1 MIKSLTVTNFLGES
15 IVLEL
20 GRPEKSGFII
30 ESIEGLGPCTATIN
44 AKEQATADGAI
55 YNSARVNSRNIV
67 LSLKFLFAPTIEDVR
82 QKSYKYFPIKKPLTL
97 KVETY
102 NRTAEIQGYV
112 ESNEPDIFSKDEGT
126 QISIICPDPY
136 FYSTRDNV
144 TWFSGVEAIFEFPF
158 SNDSLTEKL
167 LEFGRIE
174 YATERVVRYS
184 GDADVGVRIF
194 IHALGD
200 VSNITIYNTGTRETM
215 KIFDDFVN
223 ADDIYISTIKGD
235 KYIYRMRNGVFTNIL
250 NSLSRDSNWFTLSKG
265 DNIFAFT
272 ADVGSGNLQFRIENR
287 TVYEGV

>member
-67 LSLKFLFAPTIEDVR
+67 LSLKFLFAPTIEEVR
-82 QKSYKYFPIKKPLTL
+82 QKSYKYFQIKKPLTL
-97 KVETY
+97 KVETD
-102 NRTAEIQGYV
+102 NRIAEIQGYV

-144 TWFSGVEAIFEFPF
+144 TLFSGIEAIFEFPF
-158 SNDSLTEKL
+158 SNESLTEKL

-174 YATERVVRYS
+174 YATERVVRYA

-223 ADDIYISTIKGD
+223 ADDIYISTVKGD

-272 ADVGSGNLQFRIENR
+272 AEVGSGNLQFRIENR

>member
-20 GRPEKSGFII
+20 GRPEKSGFIV

-44 AKEQATADGAI
+44 AKEQATVDGAI

-97 KVETY
+97 KVETD
-102 NRTAEIQGYV
+102 NRIAEIQGYV

-144 TWFSGVEAIFEFPF
+144 TLFSGIEAIFEFPF
-158 SNDSLTEKL
+158 SNESLTEKL

-174 YATERVVRYS
+174 YATERVVRYA
-184 GDADVGVRIF
+184 GDADVGVRII

-223 ADDIYISTIKGD
+223 ADDIYISTVKGD

-272 ADVGSGNLQFRIENR
+272 AEVGSGNLQFRIENR